1 MKKLLI
7 ILLCLVLVG
16 CTVAEPQPTAPPS
29 QKPTESTVPTEPV
42 APPPKDQ
49 TVKTDYSQYT
59 PRQTLQPLYL
69 PMETACEDLQPSED
83 YGAIYPYVG
92 TTLASAYGGS
102 HYVYGIM
109 DEKGQL
115 LTAPVYRNVQ
125 RLEYWDDYLGEER
138 VILPFWTLTKTEV
151 LDQGEYPVYHNRQ
164 ALASLDGSW
173 VTECRYTGIS
183 VSDDRILAMEKDWES
198 DSFRFDFYDTEG
210 RLLLTSEELEI
221 LSRIPNSISYAGYSD
236 GMIRLDC
243 YNYTK
248 IDGNVWYTT
257 GDGSTWYIDPE
268 GSVLLGPYA
277 SGDNF
282 SDGLAMVS
290 DNYDSYYYIDKAG
303 NPQFDR
309 SFSGGESFKN
319 GVALVNTGSRYQVID
334 TKGKVILDTM
344 GYSSIYRD
352 REYFVVT
359 TDYINT
365 YYDLQGQV
373 VFEDIPFN
381 WSYLG
386 HGLFSDWAEE
396 IIQVETQR
404 RFTVSREPDAYH
416 YAQSLWE
423 QGIEALLVS
432 DYTGSVTKSYL
443 LDENAELIMEFEGGA
458 FVLEDGQ
465 RSLLI
470 INDGGSFKIYN
481 GELEYLFSCP
491 REAEP
496 SVVCGDRLICF
507 SEQYS
512 LCYNLEG
519 ELIFCYPLPG
529 FGGD

>member
-1 MKKLLI
+1 MMKKLLI

-16 CTVAEPQPTAPPS
+16 CTVAEPQPS
-29 QKPTESTVPTEPV
+29 QKPTESTAPTEPV

-59 PRQTLQPLYL
+59 PKETLQPRYL
-69 PMETACEDLQPSED
+69 PMESPCEDLQPSED
-83 YGAIYPYVG
+83 YGAIYPYAG
-92 TTLASAYGGS
+92 TTLHMTYGGS
-102 HYVYGIM
+102 RFAYGIM

-115 LTAPVYRNVQ
+115 LTAPVYSNVQ
-125 RLEYWDDYLGEER
+125 RLEYWNYYLGDEW
-138 VILPFWTLTKTEV
+138 VTLPFWTLSKIETFDDSSGYMNYRTH
-151 LDQGEYPVYHNRQ
+151 Y

-183 VSDDRILAMEKDWES
+183 VSEDRILAMEWDRES
-198 DSFRFDFYDTEG
+198 DFFRFDFYDTEG
-210 RLLLTSEELEI
+210 RLLLTSEALEI
-221 LSRIPNSISYAGYSD
+221 LSRIPEPLSYASYSD
-236 GMIRLDC
+236 GMIRLEHYGD
-243 YNYTK
+243 
-248 IDGNVWYTT
+248 DGGTWYT
-257 GDGSTWYIDPE
+257 DPE
-268 GSVLLGPYA
+268 GSTLLGPYA
-277 SGDNF
+277 FGDNF
-282 SDGLAMVS
+282 TDGLAMVS
-290 DNYDSYYYIDKAG
+290 DDFNNYYYIDKAG

-309 SFSGGESFKN
+309 SFNGGEPFKN
-319 GVALVNTGSRYQVID
+319 GVAVVNTGSRYQVID

-352 REYFVVT
+352 REYFVFS
-359 TDYINT
+359 TDYVNT

-373 VFEDIPFN
+373 VYEDIPFN
-381 WSYLG
+381 WSYVG

-396 IIQVETQR
+396 IIHGETQR
-404 RFTVSREPDAYH
+404 RFTVSRDPDAYH

-491 REAEP
+491 REAYP
-496 SVVCGDRLICF
+496 SMVCGDRLICF